1 MAENRQL
8 GKLVSSEEESAEE
21 PARDVRRPFLA
32 RCVIRRPATIFWL
45 MFAINALNYLDRFL
59 VVAVGPILKST
70 FRLQDQDIGALAS
83 AFILIYIVAAVPAGL
98 LSDRVS
104 RARVVA
110 VGVAL
115 WSVAS
120 AATAFAQ
127 GFRGLFV
134 SRAAVGV
141 GEASYYPAGTAL
153 LSGHF
158 PHKER
163 ARVMSRWQAGQILG
177 LALAFALSAAF
188 VHVFG
193 EALGWRA
200 AFVVAGLPG
209 LMLAL
214 LMWFVADAPAMPVTA
229 ARSPSAS
236 HATPAPHGTWA
247 RVAAVLRLRTVWLV
261 IVMQGLYFVIA
272 TPAITF
278 LPIYLR
284 SRRGPFQTSSV
295 HTALI
300 SGIILVLGGT
310 AGVLLGGLLADR
322 LGRRFLGSR
331 MLAAAVGFGCA
342 LPFFVLM
349 LRTHSMVVFVV
360 TGTLTVLL
368 LNLEAGPLTAA
379 VQDATPPA
387 LRATAVAVVLVCS
400 HLLGD
405 VWSPRVV
412 GLISTALH
420 ERTGMALFIVG
431 MPALAV
437 AAVVG
442 IVGARFYAAEDITDG
457 GSADGPLP

>member
-1 MAENRQL
+1 VAENRQL
-8 GKLVSSEEESAEE
+8 GKLVSSEEESAEA
-21 PARDVRRPFLA
+21 PAPDERRPFLA
-32 RCVIRRPATIFWL
+32 RCVIRRSATIFWL

-98 LSDRVS
+98 LSDRVA

-158 PHKER
+158 PHEER

-188 VHVFG
+188 IHVFG
-193 EALGWRA
+193 EGLGWRA
-200 AFVVAGLPG
+200 VFVVAGLPG

-214 LMWFVADAPAMPVTA
+214 LMWFVADAPATPVTA
-229 ARSPSAS
+229 SSPSVS
-236 HATPAPHGTWA
+236 HATTAPRGTWA
-247 RVAAVLRLRTVWLV
+247 RVAAVLRLHTVWLV

-284 SRRGPFQTSSV
+284 SRRGPFHTSSV

-300 SGIILVLGGT
+300 AGIILVLGGT

-322 LGRRFLGSR
+322 LGRRFRGSR
-331 MLAAAVGFGCA
+331 MLAAALGFGCA
-342 LPFFVLM
+342 LPFFFLM
-349 LRTHSMVVFVV
+349 LRTHSMFVFVV

-442 IVGARFYAAEDITDG
+442 IVGARFYAAEDITDS

>member
-1 MAENRQL
+1 
-8 GKLVSSEEESAEE
+8 
-21 PARDVRRPFLA
+21 
-32 RCVIRRPATIFWL
+32 
-45 MFAINALNYLDRFL
+45 
-59 VVAVGPILKST
+59 
-70 FRLQDQDIGALAS
+70 
-83 AFILIYIVAAVPAGL
+83 
-98 LSDRVS
+98 
-104 RARVVA
+104 
-110 VGVAL
+110 
-115 WSVAS
+115 
-120 AATAFAQ
+120 
-127 GFRGLFV
+127 
-134 SRAAVGV
+134 
-141 GEASYYPAGTAL
+141 
-153 LSGHF
+153 
-158 PHKER
+158 
-163 ARVMSRWQAGQILG
+163 MSRWQAGQILG

-188 VHVFG
+188 VHLFG

-200 AFVVAGLPG
+200 VFVVAGLPG
-209 LMLAL
+209 LVLAL
-214 LMWFVADAPAMPVTA
+214 LMWFVADAPATPVTA
-229 ARSPSAS
+229 SRSPAAS
-236 HATPAPHGTWA
+236 PHAATAPRGMWA
-247 RVAAVLRLRTVWLV
+247 RVGAVLHLRTVWLV

-284 SRRGPFQTSSV
+284 SRRGPFHTSSV

-300 SGIILVLGGT
+300 AGIILVLGGT
-310 AGVLLGGLLADR
+310 AGVLLGGLVADR
-322 LGRRFLGSR
+322 LGRRFRGSR
-331 MLAAAVGFGCA
+331 VLAAALGFGCA

-349 LRTHSMVVFVV
+349 LRTHSMFVFVV